1 MLLKY
6 SKLEPTPLEVA
17 ESVDMMRFLEHGY
30 KVRMV
35 RTEYISHAVDTEAD
49 RVMVESIMK
58 EDPLLKTYM

>member
-6 SKLEPTPLEVA
+6 SELEPTPLEVA

-35 RTEYISHAVDTEAD
+35 RTEHISHAVDTEAD
-49 RVMVESIMK
+49 RIMVESIMK